1 MEISNL
7 LDAKV
12 KTLVIRIL
20 NEINQNCNNIKKDQ
34 SETKDILTEMKNN
47 LQGINSRVD
56 QVKNQISDVEYK
68 EAKISN
74 QNNNKK
80 NNFKE

>member
-1 MEISNL
+1 M
-7 LDAKV
+7 
-12 KTLVIRIL
+12 
-20 NEINQNCNNIKKDQ
+20 
-34 SETKDILTEMKNN
+34 KDILTKMKNN